1 MQLKK
6 KIIISLLKKANSC
19 ENNFTTC
26 ISNAQVYKD
35 KNLIKIVFKKNCITH
50 EITIYILL
58 AIKEVVKLMNEYLK
72 DVSGRG
78 SC

>member
-6 KIIISLLKKANSC
+6 KIIISLLKKKANSC

-26 ISNAQVYKD
+26 IYIAEVYKD

-50 EITIYILL
+50 
-58 AIKEVVKLMNEYLK
+58 
-72 DVSGRG
+72 
-78 SC
+78 

>member
-26 ISNAQVYKD
+26 ISNAEVYKD
-35 KNLIKIVFKKNCITH
+35 KNLKKIVFKKNCITH
-50 EITIYILL
+50 
-58 AIKEVVKLMNEYLK
+58 
-72 DVSGRG
+72 
-78 SC
+78 